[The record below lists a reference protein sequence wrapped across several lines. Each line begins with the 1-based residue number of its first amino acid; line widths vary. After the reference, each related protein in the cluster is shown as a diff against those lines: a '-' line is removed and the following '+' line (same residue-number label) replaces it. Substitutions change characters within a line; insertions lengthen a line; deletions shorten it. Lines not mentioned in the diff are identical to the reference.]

1 MKEGSVL
8 AFSHVCD
15 VNFCHPKNVR
25 ENVYVCVYGAVHTCS
40 ADGCDLASITER
52 GEWVCP
58 LSGAVFG
65 VDAEEPAMF
74 RTDDGQLVPL
84 GWKMVKEKGSNKK
97 RKHEDVVIE
106 PIEQRARIVMEA
118 LFFGRARLVINR
130 AHDTR
135 QRERHQQ
142 LQHRYAQEQQR
153 DNRFI
158 SVPHVYCI
166 SANTIGKDQK
176 KNPRNTTAA
185 RGGGVPYAFLNFI
198 LTFKESRLLTRYW
211 TKTTKRQKN
220 A

>member
-1 MKEGSVL
+1 MHCFHSEKKRMKEGSTVTF
-8 AFSHVCD
+8 AHVCD

-153 DNRFI
+153 DHRFI

-166 SANTIGKDQK
+166 SANTIGKK
-176 KNPRNTTAA
+176 STEHHRRA
-185 RGGGVPYAFLNFI
+185 RRWCSVRFFEFYPHF
-198 LTFKESRLLTRYW
+198 
-211 TKTTKRQKN
+211 
-220 A
+220 

>member
-1 MKEGSVL
+1 MKEGSVVV
-8 AFSHVCD
+8 FPHVCD

-25 ENVYVCVYGAVHTCS
+25 ENVYVCVHGAVHTCS
-40 ADGCDLASITER
+40 ADGCDLATITER

-74 RTDDGQLVPL
+74 RTDDGHLVPL
-84 GWKMVKEKGSNKK
+84 GWKMVKEKGNKK
-97 RKHEDVVIE
+97 RKMDVVVE

-118 LFFGRARLVINR
+118 LFFGRARAGINR

-153 DNRFI
+153 GRRFI

-166 SANTIGKDQK
+166 SANTIGTDQK
-176 KNPRNTTAA
+176 KIHVTPPPRAA
-185 RGGGVPYAFLNFI
+185 VVLRGRDAFFELY
-198 LTFKESRLLTRYW
+198 RLCR
-211 TKTTKRQKN
+211 
-220 A
+220 